1 MYPNLS
7 RQKLS
12 TWIQALE
19 WQYSSIAL
27 ETISYYSPPSM
38 HVQKSIGPSHKCA
51 HTQTTLLDTDAPMI
65 FVVAEPTKQHNLL
78 LHKGSRLYS
87 FSVQQLDTSPAK
99 HRDEC
104 HCLKGLLVLTVYQH
118 SYHQNGQNLGS
129 TPCLDKALLQIK

>member
-1 MYPNLS
+1 M
-7 RQKLS
+7 R
-12 TWIQALE
+12 T
-19 WQYSSIAL
+19 
-27 ETISYYSPPSM
+27 
-38 HVQKSIGPSHKCA
+38 